1 MAEIT
6 ERYCGLSA
14 AEVEERRGRYG
25 RNVIAEEEGKNP
37 LKKVLKFFSEPVFLL
52 LIGAA
57 CLYFF
62 LGEPR
67 DGAVML
73 IFVAFMGAINIY
85 QEWKTD
91 RTLEALKS
99 LSSPK
104 VTAVRGGEVV
114 TVPSED
120 LVPGDIIILSEGQRI
135 NAEVGCRVLAGD

>member
-91 RTLEALKS
+91 RTLEARKS
-99 LSSPK
+99 LSS
-104 VTAVRGGEVV
+104 
-114 TVPSED
+114 D
-120 LVPGDIIILSEGQRI
+120 SEGLR
-135 NAEVGCRVLAGD
+135 RR